1 MSLTNA
7 RTAKGRKAR
16 HTLDC
21 ARNPEY
27 ISQHAID
34 RFVIDLPKD
43 PALQERVCRADGKMI
58 DVARAEIRALCAAA
72 RRIYRNKDAT
82 IIESPPWF
90 IFYRDRAVITV
101 MHKDSPRKW

>member
-7 RTAKGRKAR
+7 RPMRSRKAR
-16 HTLDC
+16 RTLDR

-27 ISQHAID
+27 ISQHAVD
-34 RFVIDLPKD
+34 RFVADLHHD
-43 PALQERVCRADGKMI
+43 TSRQERVFGAAEKII
-58 DVARAEIRALCAAA
+58 DARAEIRALCAAA
-72 RRIYRNKDAT
+72 RRIHRGKDSI

>member
-1 MSLTNA
+1 MSLTKT
-7 RTAKGRKAR
+7 RPAKGRKAR

-27 ISQHAID
+27 IAQHAVD
-34 RFVIDLPKD
+34 RFVAEWSLDTERH
-43 PALQERVCRADGKMI
+43 ARVCRMQGKVI
-58 DVARAEIRALCAAA
+58 DIARAEIRALCAAA
-72 RRIYRNKDAT
+72 KRIHRGKDA
-82 IIESPPWF
+82 IVIESPPWF